1 MTRDIHVPDDVF
13 AAVRDAFDARGV
25 VELTATI
32 AAYNMV
38 SRFLEALRIHSHDV
52 F

>member
-1 MTRDIHVPDDVF
+1 MVQRHGAQV
-13 AAVRDAFDARGV
+13 V
-25 VELTATI
+25 VEAIAVT

-38 SRFLEALRIHSHDV
+38 SHFLMIC

>member
-1 MTRDIHVPDDVF
+1 M
-13 AAVRDAFDARGV
+13 GSEKLV

-38 SRFLEALRIHSHDV
+38 SRFLEALQVHSHDHR
-52 F
+52 